1 MKTEVN
7 FGEVLDSLT
16 GLQKAAPRPFLSTR
30 VKAKLLQKKETLW
43 DKIVLLFNKPVIAFT
58 SFVLIMAINTTILFQ
73 NNTTN
78 ELSSTTDDEL
88 IATNYDLASD
98 LNIINIENEK

>member
-7 FGEVLDSLT
+7 FEEVMDSLT
-16 GLQKAAPRPFLSTR
+16 GLQKATPKPFLATR

-43 DKIVLLFNKPVIAFT
+43 DKIILIFNKPVIAFT
-58 SFVLIMAINTTILFQ
+58 SIVLIMAINTTILFQ

-78 ELSSTTDDEL
+78 EASSTTDEDL
-88 IATNYDLASD
+88 IAANYDLASD